1 MDQCIITEVGLRDG
15 LQNEPNF
22 LATEKKSDI
31 ANRVI
36 AAGVSR
42 IEATSFVSPKAVPQ
56 LADAEDMIAGINRKD
71 DLIIEALAPNKRGGL
86 RAASANVDVWVAFL
100 SASEKHSLANSN
112 ASIAD
117 AFERIV
123 PMVQLAEDQNA
134 SITAAIAVAFDCPFE
149 GATPVERVV
158 KIAQNFFEIGVRT
171 LKLGD
176 TIGTASPSR
185 VRALVSALTREL
197 PEMELVLHFH
207 NTRGL
212 GLSNVL
218 VGLECGVS
226 RYEASLG
233 GLGGCPFAPGA
244 SGNIATEDLVH
255 LLHLEGV
262 KTGIDLDA
270 LINAGAVFSEYL
282 GRKLPAHLQS
292 ARPVGVTYDFDSAL
306 RATG

>member
-15 LQNEPNF
+15 LQNEPEF
-22 LATEKKSDI
+22 LPTEKKIEI

-36 AAGVSR
+36 AAGVPR
-42 IEATSFVSPKAVPQ
+42 IEATSFVAPKAVPQ
-56 LADAEDMIAGINRKD
+56 LADAEDMVAGINRKD

-86 RAASANVDVWVAFL
+86 RAASVNVDVWVAFL

-112 ASIAD
+112 ASVEQAFDRIAPLL
-117 AFERIV
+117 A
-123 PMVQLAEDQNA
+123 LAEDFNA
-134 SITAAIAVAFDCPFE
+134 SVAAAIAVAFDCPFE
-149 GATPVERVV
+149 GATPVKQVL
-158 KIAQNFFEIGVRT
+158 KIAHQFHEIGVRT

-185 VRALVSALTREL
+185 VRELVKTLSSEL

-207 NTRGL
+207 DTRGM

-218 VGLECGVS
+218 AGLECGVS
-226 RYEASLG
+226 RFEASLG

-244 SGNIATEDLVH
+244 SGNVATEDLVH

-270 LINAGAVFSEYL
+270 LIAAGALYSEFM

-292 ARPVGVTYDFDSAL
+292 ARPVGITYDFDGAL

>member
-56 LADAEDMIAGINRKD
+56 LADAEDMIAGINRTD

-270 LINAGAVFSEYL
+270 LIAAGAVFSEHL

-306 RATG
+306 CATG